1 MSVKELKSIDI
12 SSYTIIST
20 GITALISLL
29 ISIIIVG
36 TVGLIVPNSFSV
48 MLFMIPTIVFSGI
61 ICSIFFGFSEAYLY
75 NVLSKKLGCI
85 KLDIDGEYIKKIS
98 AKETALISGTIMLI
112 VLLVVY
118 LAVAFFIPLF
128 LSSLIT
134 VLMYA
139 AQTAVAGL
147 VYQAMIMV
155 SNTTT
160 IVLGIIGSV
169 IIGTVFILLA
179 TYIYNILASSDRGI
193 TVKLEKVG
201 EFTQLESIDP
211 LNFGIAIAAIS
222 LILNIIVGLI
232 MIISGS
238 QIFTAL
244 SNIMG
249 GFVGGFIAAI
259 LIAVFYNFLAPKL
272 GKLKVELE

>member
-1 MSVKELKSIDI
+1 
-12 SSYTIIST
+12 
-20 GITALISLL
+20 
-29 ISIIIVG
+29 
-36 TVGLIVPNSFSV
+36 
-48 MLFMIPTIVFSGI
+48 
-61 ICSIFFGFSEAYLY
+61 
-75 NVLSKKLGCI
+75 
-85 KLDIDGEYIKKIS
+85 
-98 AKETALISGTIMLI
+98 
-112 VLLVVY
+112 
-118 LAVAFFIPLF
+118 PLF